1 MLPSVLHCTESIR
14 VFGSRVHPKC
24 SIARWGLI
32 AWKYG
37 LDTLFELRQICL
49 LWSIV
54 LAYIARTICF
64 ETCWQFLGTTKII
77 PSPSPKPFL
86 YGAGGDKLLR
96 SNIERTCCASCT
108 TYRTVVQAPYS
119 AHTKN
124 CKARIFA
131 KIHIYFLKK
140 GGRKYINIEN
150 YDLGWQRRGIE
161 SPELRRRLTIHKH
174 SFRPRPHCKPSSR
187 RVG

>member
-1 MLPSVLHCTESIR
+1 MLPSVHHSTESIR

-24 SIARWGLI
+24 SIARWGSV

-54 LAYIARTICF
+54 LAYVSRTICF

-108 TYRTVVQAPYS
+108 TYRHVVQAPYS
-119 AHTKN
+119 AHTK
-124 CKARIFA
+124 KTAKHGYPPKYTFIFSR
-131 KIHIYFLKK
+131 K
-140 GGRKYINIEN
+140 GRRKYINIDKH
-150 YDLGWQRRGIE
+150 DLGWQRRGKE
-161 SPELRRRLTIHKH
+161 SPELRRRLTIHKY
-174 SFRPRPHCKPSSR
+174 
-187 RVG
+187 